1 MSIITLGYLKTAAII
16 RSRRKRPSPLE
27 LPATFRRVQV
37 LIGLSI
43 SAIALYLAL
52 HDVHWAKVWD
62 AIGNANLAL
71 ILLAAAILIATFG
84 VRAFRWG
91 VLLHDVPN
99 LRFFYLFGSL
109 NAGYFINNVLPF
121 QMGELARAYLIS
133 ELGAFSTT
141 RSLSTVVVERV
152 VDVLTLLLFLMFLA
166 PFVPVPASARI
177 PAFGFAIGAIAV
189 AGFLTLASQR
199 RGPVPPLLDWAI
211 QRTPERSRPKIRQMA
226 DSGIQAFA
234 VLANP
239 RMGLAVVALSVMS
252 WLCVGLVY
260 FIGFKAFDM
269 GLGYEAA
276 LIVVIATSLGFFF
289 PSSPGA
295 FGVYHALAIYALT
308 TIFDVDKNLAVSYAL
323 VMHLLFYLPPIFI
336 GTAFLWLERRV
347 WRRTSMFGKL
357 AELRG
362 SQPTDWVQAPN
373 G

>member
-1 MSIITLGYLKTAAII
+1 MPG
-16 RSRRKRPSPLE
+16 RPQRQNQPE

-52 HDVHWAKVWD
+52 HDVHWGKVWD
-62 AIGNANLAL
+62 AIGNANLGL
-71 ILLAAAILIATFG
+71 ILLAGTILIATFG
-84 VRAFRWG
+84 VRAYRWG

-177 PAFGFAIGAIAV
+177 PAVGFAIGAIAL
-189 AGFLTLASQR
+189 AFLLMLASQR
-199 RGPVPPLLDWAI
+199 RGPVPPLLERAIAWA
-211 QRTPERSRPKIRQMA
+211 PEKSRPKLRQMA
-226 DSGIQAFA
+226 DSAIQGFA
-234 VLANP
+234 ILANP
-239 RMGLAVVALSVMS
+239 RMGMAVFSLSVVS
-252 WLCVGLVY
+252 WLCIGLVY
-260 FIGFKAFDM
+260 FVGFKAFDM
-269 GLGYEAA
+269 DLGYEAA
-276 LIVVIATSLGFFF
+276 LLVVIATTLGFFF

-295 FGVYHALAIYALT
+295 VGVYHALAIYALT

-323 VMHLLFYLPPIFI
+323 VMHLLFFLPPIFI
-336 GTAFLWLERRV
+336 GTTFLWVERRV

-362 SQPTDWVQAPN
+362 QAPDPALW
-373 G
+373 GRLAGD